1 MRIAVSSYF
10 EKFFPL
16 ILKVSAMH
24 IKESGKVAREAVSYT
39 HLTLPTKA
47 FV

>member
-1 MRIAVSSYF
+1 MRLAVSLYF

-24 IKESGKVAREAVSYT
+24 IKESGKVASDASDKRQSIA
-39 HLTLPTKA
+39 PT
-47 FV
+47 V

>member
-1 MRIAVSSYF
+1 MRLVVSSYF

-24 IKESGKVAREAVSYT
+24 IRESGKVAREVGDKYQTIA
-39 HLTLPTKA
+39 PT
-47 FV
+47 V

>member
-1 MRIAVSSYF
+1 MRLAVSSYF

-24 IKESGKVAREAVSYT
+24 IKESGKVAREAGDKYQT
-39 HLTLPTKA
+39 IAPT
-47 FV
+47 V

>member
-1 MRIAVSSYF
+1 MLFMRLADSSYF

-24 IKESGKVAREAVSYT
+24 IKESGKVTREAGDKRQSIA
-39 HLTLPTKA
+39 PT
-47 FV
+47 V